1 MIMMEEARPTAPA
14 WSAVLRAGQTLPSAG
29 VRGALWRVLQG
40 WLAQYD
46 LQEGGARLVQ
56 LAGPGDLGGL
66 ADLSGCPHRE
76 AAVALTPV
84 RAEMHIWD
92 EGSDQSALMHTLVA
106 QQQRQARDMACLR
119 TGSVPERVRHLL
131 AMWAPAET
139 ALDRATLPRLRDMA
153 RIMDVTPETVCRE
166 LGRQAPRARATVR
179 RPAPKAA
186 MALTMACA
194 V

>member
-29 VRGALWRVLQG
+29 VGGPLWRVSQG

-46 LQEGGARLVQ
+46 LQQGSARLVQ
-56 LAGPGDLGGL
+56 LAGPGDLVGL
-66 ADLSGCPHRE
+66 AALSGCPHRE

-84 RAEMHIWD
+84 CAEVHVWN
-92 EGSDQSALMHTLVA
+92 EGSDQPALMRAVVA

-131 AMWAPAET
+131 AMWTPADT

-153 RIMDVTPETVCRE
+153 RILDVTPETVCRK
-166 LGRQAPRARATVR
+166 LSRQAPRARTAAR
-179 RPAPKAA
+179 RRAPKAA
-186 MALTMACA
+186 LALTMACA
-194 V
+194 A